1 MMTIPQ
7 PSHHSSP
14 ELRVPEKIFNNWEW
28 AHSPIRNINAIHGSN
43 IFISNR
49 RYQFFFFSSNIRV
62 SKKYQY
68 IQNSTNQFHINFKH
82 FHIRLNQIQSIFSL
96 LWLSNIKCP
105 VRWDFSNGWLASNC
119 SWWTE
124 PNTTSTSNL

>member
-49 RYQFFFFSSNIRV
+49 RYQFFFSI
-62 SKKYQY
+62 KYQSFKNANIFK
-68 IQNSTNQFHINFKH
+68 IQPTNFISNSNTFTSDSIKSIQF
-82 FHIRLNQIQSIFSL
+82 FSL